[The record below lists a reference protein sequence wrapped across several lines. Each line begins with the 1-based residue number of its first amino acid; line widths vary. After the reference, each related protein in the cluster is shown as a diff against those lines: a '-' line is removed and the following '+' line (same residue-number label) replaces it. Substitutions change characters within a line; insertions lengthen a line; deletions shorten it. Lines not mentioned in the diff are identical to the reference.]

1 MRISDWSSDV
11 CSSDLLVG
19 RKLALDGGTLTQR
32 FFALIRAELDA
43 ALPTAGEGLV
53 APVAQALA
61 RLERVTQRLA
71 GSGGGAELG
80 AAATDY
86 LRLFALVSFGWM
98 WVRMAAAVP
107 ALDEATAVELRKTA
121 LASFFVERMLP
132 QTLGLAT
139 ALPRD
144 ASPPMAPDPPP

>member
-1 MRISDWSSDV
+1 MGLW
-11 CSSDLLVG
+11 G

-43 ALPTAGEGLV
+43 ALPTAGEELV

-86 LRLFALVSFGWM
+86 LRLFALVYFGWM
-98 WVRMAAAVP
+98 WVRTAAAV
-107 ALDEATAVELRKTA
+107 RKSTR
-121 LASFFVERMLP
+121 LNSRH
-132 QTLGLAT
+132 
-139 ALPRD
+139 
-144 ASPPMAPDPPP
+144 

>member
-1 MRISDWSSDV
+1 MD
-11 CSSDLLVG
+11 LVG

-43 ALPTAGEGLV
+43 ALPTAGEGPV

-86 LRLFALVSFGWM
+86 PRLFAHVSFGGM
-98 WVRMAAAVP
+98 WVRMAAAGP
-107 ALDEATAVELRKTA
+107 DLDGTPAVELRKIGKTH
-121 LASFFVERMLP
+121 E
-132 QTLGLAT
+132 
-139 ALPRD
+139 
-144 ASPPMAPDPPP
+144 